1 MPQAVI
7 YDLDGLLLDT
17 EPIHAQVYDEVAQQ
31 FGVQLDPAFQAK
43 LRGRPSRETS
53 RLIVETLNLPVTPA
67 EFLAIRKPII
77 EARVAQSP
85 ARPGAAEL
93 VQALHQ
99 RQFPQ
104 AIATSSTQPAF
115 AIKTQQHQHW
125 FRLIETVVCGD
136 DPQLERPK
144 PAPDIF
150 WLAAKRLG
158 VKPEACLVFED
169 SVSGVRAALEAG
181 MTVIAV
187 PDPADRDRLP
197 SEVHYCLESLADLLD
212 RDRYP
217 DLLADLTAL
226 PALPDRKS
234 VV

>member
-1 MPQAVI
+1 MLQAVI

-31 FGVQLDPAFQAK
+31 FGVQLDPVLQAK

-53 RLIVETLNLPVTPA
+53 RLIVETLNLPVSPA

-85 ARPGAAEL
+85 ARPGAPEL
-93 VQALHQ
+93 VRSLHQ
-99 RQFPQ
+99 RAFPQ

-115 AIKTQQHQHW
+115 AIKTQQHQPW
-125 FRLIETVVCGD
+125 VQLIDLVVCGD

-150 WLAAKRLG
+150 WLAAQRLG
-158 VKPEACLVFED
+158 VKPEDCLVFED
-169 SVSGVRAALEAG
+169 SISGVRAALEAG
-181 MTVIAV
+181 MTVVAV
-187 PDPADRDRLP
+187 PDPVDRDRLP
-197 SEVHYCLESLADLLD
+197 TGVHHCLDSLAELQD
-212 RDRYP
+212 RDRYQTIFGK
-217 DLLADLTAL
+217 LLL
-226 PALPDRKS
+226 S
-234 VV
+234 I